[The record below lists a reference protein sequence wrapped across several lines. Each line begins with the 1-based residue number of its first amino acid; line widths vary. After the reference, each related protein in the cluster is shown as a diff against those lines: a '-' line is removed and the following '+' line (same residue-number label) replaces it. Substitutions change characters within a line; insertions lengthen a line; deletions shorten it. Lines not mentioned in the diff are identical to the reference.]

1 MDCVLRSAEIPS
13 ICLLGTLRGS
23 VCGPSRR
30 SSSLLFVWPVLFNF
44 LHSLTI
50 PWVLDGVFSS
60 ASPACLQP
68 VVQWVRGRLSS
79 LSQSILLA
87 QWFKRTMGHH
97 SGRSSHVFGPSLL
110 GMRCSYVLE
119 PESTTVFS
127 ASWSAC
133 GIPGVDLRCRR
144 DYGPST
150 VGCSVPYR
158 FSFPFRC
165 GVTSLGLLEVSVFV
179 SWIPLRRLYFGL
191 QVRLVKGISLP
202 CRMSASICYAAIP
215 LWKG

>member
-30 SSSLLFVWPVLFNF
+30 SSSLLFVWPVFFNF
-44 LHSLTI
+44 LHSLPI
-50 PWVLDGVFSS
+50 PWVLDGVISG
-60 ASPACLQP
+60 ASPA
-68 VVQWVRGRLSS
+68 LSP
-79 LSQSILLA
+79 A
-87 QWFKRTMGHH
+87 RRAMGERTMGHH
-97 SGRSSHVFGPSLL
+97 AGRSSHVYGLSLL

-133 GIPGVDLRCRR
+133 GISGVDLRCRR

-150 VGCSVPYR
+150 VGYVCSV
-158 FSFPFRC
+158 SVQLPF
-165 GVTSLGLLEVSVFV
+165 
-179 SWIPLRRLYFGL
+179 PLRSDFLG
-191 QVRLVKGISLP
+191 P
-202 CRMSASICYAAIP
+202 P
-215 LWKG
+215 